1 MLLHSSAI
9 SLFTYFG
16 LLLQRKEPTTHI
28 LKSAMENL
36 DKRLAKRV
44 MVPERLR
51 DISSISELDLESSDN
66 FKNTKTLYVRMG
78 SYNEHPD
85 ETAE

>member
-1 MLLHSSAI
+1 
-9 SLFTYFG
+9 
-16 LLLQRKEPTTHI
+16 
-28 LKSAMENL
+28 MENL

-51 DISSISELDLESSDN
+51 DISSISAFDLESSDN

-78 SYNEHPD
+78 SYKEHPD

>member
-1 MLLHSSAI
+1 
-9 SLFTYFG
+9 
-16 LLLQRKEPTTHI
+16 
-28 LKSAMENL
+28 MENL

-51 DISSISELDLESSDN
+51 DISSISALDLESSDN

-78 SYNEHPD
+78 SYKEHTD